1 MPLAPRDG
9 LRPVPRALFA
19 GALVVLTGCASVT
32 PIGDLLSNA
41 SRYDGKTVRIAG
53 TVESSAG
60 LLGAGAYQVNDG
72 TGTLTVISQVGTP
85 PPKGERIGVKGTF
98 QALFTL
104 LSKSLAVLKEQS
116 RFKP

>member
-1 MPLAPRDG
+1 MSPAPRVG
-9 LRPVPRALFA
+9 HRFVPRALFA
-19 GALVVLTGCASVT
+19 GALVVLAGCASVT

-53 TVESSAG
+53 TVGSSAG
-60 LLGAGAYQVNDG
+60 FLGAGAYQVNDG

-85 PPKGERIGVKGTF
+85 PPQGERIGVKGTF

>member
-1 MPLAPRDG
+1 MSPAIRGVYRL
-9 LRPVPRALFA
+9 VPRALLA
-19 GALVVLTGCASVT
+19 GALLVLAGCASVT

-53 TVESSAG
+53 TVQSSAG

-85 PPKGERIGVKGTF
+85 PPKGEKIGVKGTF

-116 RFKP
+116 RFNP

>member
-1 MPLAPRDG
+1 MSPATRGVYWL
-9 LRPVPRALFA
+9 VPRPLVA
-19 GALVVLTGCASVT
+19 GALVVLAGCASVT

-53 TVESSAG
+53 TVQRSAG
-60 LLGAGAYQVNDG
+60 LLGAGAYEVNDG
-72 TGTLTVISQVGTP
+72 TGTLTVVSQVGTP
-85 PPKGERIGVKGTF
+85 PPQGERIGVKGTF

-104 LSKSLAVLKEQS
+104 LSKSLAVLREQS

>member
-1 MPLAPRDG
+1 MSPAIRRVFRL
-9 LRPVPRALFA
+9 VPRALLA
-19 GALVVLTGCASVT
+19 SAPVVLAACASVT

-53 TVESSAG
+53 TVENSAG

-85 PPKGERIGVKGTF
+85 PPKGEKIGVKGTF

>member
-1 MPLAPRDG
+1 MSPATPHPRR
-9 LRPVPRALFA
+9 LVPRFAWA
-19 GALVVLTGCASVT
+19 GALLIVAGCASVT
-32 PIGDLLSNA
+32 PIGDLLA
-41 SRYDGKTVRIAG
+41 DPSRYDGKTVRIAG
-53 TVESSAG
+53 NVESSAG
-60 LLGAGAYQVNDG
+60 VLGAGAYQVNDG

-85 PPKGERIGVKGTF
+85 PPKGEKIGVKGTF

>member
-1 MPLAPRDG
+1 MLPLSRAGYRSI
-9 LRPVPRALFA
+9 PRALLA
-19 GALVVLTGCASVT
+19 GALVVLAGCASVT

-53 TVESSAG
+53 TVGSSAG

-85 PPKGERIGVKGTF
+85 PPQGERIGVKGTF